1 MRLSGKAYTCIVASK
16 SQKTVDSLSSILTQN
31 GFSKILVA
39 DSASRIRSIVA
50 DREVDVIVVN
60 TPLVDDFGINL
71 AVDMA
76 EKNLGVVLLVKR
88 EMIDQVSYR
97 AEPYG
102 AVTLGKPLVKSEFV
116 QSLRVITAMLQK
128 IKRLDRQRRTLE
140 DHVKEIKLIN
150 RAKCLLIE
158 QLAMTEEE
166 AHRYIEKTAMDTSC
180 RRVKVAEDIIS
191 TYEN

>member
-1 MRLSGKAYTCIVASK
+1 MRSLNKSYTCIVASK
-16 SQKTVDSLSSILTQN
+16 SEKTVDSLSSILSQN

-39 DSASRIRSIVA
+39 DSASRIRSIVTE
-50 DREVDVIVVN
+50 REVDMIIVN
-60 TPLVDDFGINL
+60 SPLTDDFGINL

-88 EMIDQVSYR
+88 DMVDQVSYKV
-97 AEPYG
+97 EPYG
-102 AVTLGKPLVKSEFV
+102 AIALGKPLIKAEFI
-116 QSLRVITAMLQK
+116 QSVRVITAMLQK
-128 IKRLDRQRRTLE
+128 IKRLDRQRKTLE
-140 DHVKEIKLIN
+140 IHMKEIKLIN

>member
-1 MRLSGKAYTCIVASK
+1 MRSISKSYTCIVASK
-16 SQKTVDSLSSILTQN
+16 SEKTVDSLSSILSQN

-39 DSASRIRSIVA
+39 DSASRIRSIVTE
-50 DREVDVIVVN
+50 REVDMIIVN
-60 TPLVDDFGINL
+60 SPLTDDFGINL
-71 AVDMA
+71 

-88 EMIDQVSYR
+88 DMVDQVSYKV
-97 AEPYG
+97 EPYG
-102 AVTLGKPLVKSEFV
+102 AIALGKPLIKAEFI
-116 QSLRVITAMLQK
+116 QSVRVITAMLQK
-128 IKRLDRQRRTLE
+128 IKRLDRQRKTLE
-140 DHVKEIKLIN
+140 IHMKEIKLIN